1 MVPTTCWRPMYCL
14 STRKSAVRRR
24 FTAASWTILCSVLV
38 ICREGWIPA
47 KLVEETCQFTAC
59 CHSKYIHYLLFYCK
73 FLKYFCENTSTWS
86 AVLFCFRAILEV
98 HWLVTRIAPVLFMV
112 WWVGETNVERR
123 TSLGSTH
130 ASLTFWTGSGQRLKQ
145 HLHEQHLSLSN
156 MTESEAKELTKTTW
170 PAVVFLYFFF
180 LCSYTWTLEFEVYNI
195 ILRFKC
201 YWIQPPK
208 SFFINS

>member
-24 FTAASWTILCSVLV
+24 FMAASWTILCSVLV

-59 CHSKYIHYLLFYCK
+59 CHSKYMHYLLFYCK
-73 FLKYFCENTSTWS
+73 YLKYSNVFATWS
-86 AVLFCFRAILEV
+86 AVLFCFRATLEV
-98 HWLVTRIAPVLFMV
+98 HWLVTRMAPVLFMV

-145 HLHEQHLSLSN
+145 HLHKQHLSLSN
-156 MTESEAKELTKTTW
+156 MTESEAKDLTKTTW
-170 PAVVFLYFFF
+170 PAVVFVYYFFS
-180 LCSYTWTLEFEVYNI
+180 LQLYLDISISGLQYH
-195 ILRFKC
+195 FK
-201 YWIQPPK
+201 ITMLLNTTPK
-208 SFFINS
+208 KVFS